1 MTFCNTV
8 VLVLDALRA
17 HDTYTARCKGA
28 QTRKTDL
35 NLPEEWAFPSPLG
48 ICSPVH
54 LCGDDHSRNQRKRR
68 HKIERKD
75 TLLHSRTSIQPTL
88 LSPVDSNYMLAIR
101 PKSSLIEEEATETV
115 PSPSLVQAINE
126 PTSPDMLTSDHTS
139 LKASGDRINLETTEI
154 IDLVDEPVN
163 SACIADSLAGHKAR
177 NHPKLMARDSKY
189 PALPAEGFPSNWT
202 IRLIPRKSG
211 ELCEKGPLVDKYWY
225 SPKMK
230 YLFRSKKQVNSYLE
244 CLKESNG
251 DEVNAMLH
259 FSGSKKAYQ
268 SVSHDSPSTSAIMKS
283 SPPREGSQ
291 FKVIEFIEPPGS
303 STNKKRVKGVEHE
316 SRKKGDC
323 NPGVPTITT
332 GYLKPCIKK
341 GEKVYAC
348 WGVRNGLGQEWF
360 PGRVWD
366 VKEYAIGDYGPQY
379 KYDVVYD
386 DGDTES
392 NVQEI
397 WVMKKNEYEM
407 GIKNPEENWIG
418 VTNITFPESKDNYA
432 KLIGWYKL
440 TCGGDHPV
448 YSSLGDALRAHD
460 KVIFRVCFDAS
471 QMCIRFSY
479 LL

>member
-1 MTFCNTV
+1 
-8 VLVLDALRA
+8 
-17 HDTYTARCKGA
+17 
-28 QTRKTDL
+28 
-35 NLPEEWAFPSPLG
+35 
-48 ICSPVH
+48 
-54 LCGDDHSRNQRKRR
+54 
-68 HKIERKD
+68 
-75 TLLHSRTSIQPTL
+75 
-88 LSPVDSNYMLAIR
+88 MLAIR

-177 NHPKLMARDSKY
+177 NHPNLMARDSKF

-211 ELCEKGPLVDKYWY
+211 ELCEKGLRVDKYWY
-225 SPKMK
+225 SPKME
-230 YLFRSKKQVNSYLE
+230 YCFRSKKQVNSYLE

-303 STNKKRVKGVEHE
+303 STSKKRVKGVEHE

-332 GYLKPCIKK
+332 GYIKPCIKK

-392 NVQEI
+392 NLQEI

-479 LL
+479 LF

>member
-1 MTFCNTV
+1 MEVGKSQPDIKKLSNLTSSDSPISNSTE
-8 VLVLDALRA
+8 DHQM
-17 HDTYTARCKGA
+17 HDSM
-28 QTRKTDL
+28 L
-35 NLPEEWAFPSPLG
+35 NA
-48 ICSPVH
+48 
-54 LCGDDHSRNQRKRR
+54 
-68 HKIERKD
+68 
-75 TLLHSRTSIQPTL
+75 RTSIQPTL
-88 LSPVDSNYMLAIR
+88 FSTVDSYYMLAIR

-126 PTSPDMLTSDHTS
+126 PTSPDMSTSDHTS

-154 IDLVDEPVN
+154 IDLVDEPAN
-163 SACIADSLAGHKAR
+163 SACIADSLAEHKAR
-177 NHPKLMARDSKY
+177 NHTKLMAQDPKY

-202 IRLIPRKSG
+202 IRLIPCKSG
-211 ELCEKGPLVDKYWY
+211 ELCEKGPRVDKYWY
-225 SPKMK
+225 SPNKN
-230 YLFRSKKQVNSYLE
+230 YCFRSKKQVNRFLE
-244 CLKESNG
+244 CLKEANG

-259 FSGSKKAYQ
+259 CSGSKKAYQ
-268 SVSHDSPSTSAIMKS
+268 SVSHDSPSTSAILKS
-283 SPPREGSQ
+283 LPPREASQ

-303 STNKKRVKGVEHE
+303 STSKKRGKSVENE
-316 SRKKGDC
+316 GRKKVDC

-348 WGVRNGLGQEWF
+348 WRRGQEWF

-397 WVMKKNEYEM
+397 WVMKKNEYET

-440 TCGGDHPV
+440 TCGGHHPV

-460 KVIFRVCFDAS
+460 KVIFAFCFDVS

-479 LL
+479 LFGMRATAYY